1 MRAYLDTNVLID
13 YCWSVLLSEKERKT
27 NSVTLINKGS
37 MGEFEI
43 FISFYTIMELHEH
56 MSDFFLQQNIM
67 KSGFSYR
74 EFSKNKKDFVLDE
87 HQLTLVSELVENFR
101 DNQYLNYIVPE
112 IMTDR
117 FFNEVMKY
125 VRGYIEFVDALHLRT
140 AIDTSCEYF
149 VTKDGPLRKRAQKLK
164 SDKKIIENIK
174 ITSVTGF
181 LDTLRNHM
189 KKEEQKT
196 TQTTES

>member
-1 MRAYLDTNVLID
+1 M
-13 YCWSVLLSEKERKT
+13 LLSEKERKT